1 MIRRREDGFAIE
13 SGGELVAL
21 GFESKGVPLTGGD
34 LCGST
39 FDLTA
44 HALDHVIEVDII
56 FERIR
61 TQDIVVVRIDKTQ
74 DDPPRAIDAAGD
86 RLESDCHF
94 DIGPREGLVNGQGKA
109 VVGLVIAGL
118 RDDAPTWN
126 GRIPAL
132 ATWTAHLGRFA
143 PW

>member
-13 SGGELVAL
+13 RGGELVAF

-44 HALDHVIEVDII
+44 HTLDHVIEVDIV

-61 TQDIVVVRIDKTQ
+61 AQDIVVVRVDKTQ
-74 DDPPRAIDAAGD
+74 DDAPRAINAAGD
-86 RLESDCHF
+86 RLESDRHF
-94 DIGPREGLVNGQGKA
+94 DIGP
-109 VVGLVIAGL
+109 
-118 RDDAPTWN
+118 
-126 GRIPAL
+126 
-132 ATWTAHLGRFA
+132 
-143 PW
+143 